1 MSTQEQDLSR
11 QLLNGE
17 QVMLELPGVPEF
29 ISLARLS
36 AASVGNII
44 GFPIDDIED
53 LKVALSEACT
63 NAMQYGCDEYMT
75 YTVTFTL
82 YSDRL
87 IVDVADKGQGCDF
100 EALQEPALNGTQVGG
115 FGLYIIRTLMDE
127 MNIDCSEGAGTVLTM
142 TKLLRPQHGIQ

>member
-1 MSTQEQDLSR
+1 
-11 QLLNGE
+11 
-17 QVMLELPGVPEF
+17 
-29 ISLARLS
+29 
-36 AASVGNII
+36 
-44 GFPIDDIED
+44 
-53 LKVALSEACT
+53 
-63 NAMQYGCDEYMT
+63 MT

-100 EALQEPALNGTQVGG
+100 EALPEPALNGTQVGG